1 MAGAGDCPGD
11 VTAAIGGCPWCGTGL
26 QGLGSPSPRLSFEP
40 RWPLASLK
48 LMTCSCTVVSTHVVR
63 GALQNTLRSKAGALW
78 GQSRQGI
85 SHLPGP
91 TWESFQF
98 LKTDY
103 QTRGSAPG
111 QSGRR
116 GPVRGGPGHRDAPRE
131 TPLLTPAYPDPSV
144 PVFPVPSL
152 NLPALCRR
160 GRVLDNLTSTCATG
174 GSHPHDPLGAALTCC
189 PLGPRSRPTGG
200 GLVTPTVMDVLSP
213 GLGPASPRSTQEPP
227 LTCQVLLRLVPHGR
241 QPVGVPCD
249 FRALAGS
256 MPCSCCRSIT
266 GDAPARPPCRPPG
279 TPAPTCPQ
287 LSVDRG
293 RPALLTLSSV
303 PPALALF
310 Q

>member
-111 QSGRR
+111 AEREERTREGWPWTQGRSSGDTIVDTCISR
-116 GPVRGGPGHRDAPRE
+116 
-131 TPLLTPAYPDPSV
+131 PLGPSV
-144 PVFPVPSL
+144 PRPLPEPAGSL
-152 NLPALCRR
+152 PPW
-160 GRVLDNLTSTCATG
+160 TCAG
-174 GSHPHDPLGAALTCC
+174 QPDLYVRHRRLT
-189 PLGPRSRPTGG
+189 PSRS
-200 GLVTPTVMDVLSP
+200 S
-213 GLGPASPRSTQEPP
+213 
-227 LTCQVLLRLVPHGR
+227 
-241 QPVGVPCD
+241 
-249 FRALAGS
+249 
-256 MPCSCCRSIT
+256 
-266 GDAPARPPCRPPG
+266 
-279 TPAPTCPQ
+279 
-287 LSVDRG
+287 RG
-293 RPALLTLSSV
+293 RPDLLSTRPSLPSHGGRSRHPHCHGCPFSGTRACLPQIHTGTAADMPGS
-303 PPALALF
+303 PPPCPTWPPTRGSPV
-310 Q
+310 